1 VSKPIKTS
9 PLFSHLH
16 NGPLAS
22 GGGKDSYRRSIHTP
36 VTFPDRNVSDREE
49 ASLEPASSRPIR
61 ADFSWSEQ
69 ISRIRTSPKRKCD
82 ASALSVGRFYEP
94 NRWSVTIFLFVFVDS
109 RDLWFLRHTCDAIM
123 LPLLHS
129 NIVRLFEVNTLA
141 GQVLGLNYRC
151 LISGDIVLWYK
162 VTKIDSQEVI
172 FK

>member
-123 LPLLHS
+123 LPLLHGKKSPKSSVCLHRNNSFWSAYWYS
-129 NIVRLFEVNTLA
+129 NQEH
-141 GQVLGLNYRC
+141 GSQYVLKTSFR
-151 LISGDIVLWYK
+151 
-162 VTKIDSQEVI
+162 
-172 FK
+172 